1 MKQECKIAGIGSFFP
16 EKIITNKNLQVDIAD
31 EWIQDKLGIK
41 QRHVVTDELS
51 SDLGYHSAKICLSNS
66 NLSIDDIGLI
76 VCVTSSPDRIS
87 PSTACI
93 IQEKLNPINPIPSF
107 DLNAVCSGFIYTM
120 ELVIPLLKKYKN
132 ILIISTET
140 YSHWTDWEDRNSI
153 FFGDGSASVILTE
166 SDDGWFYGNIYADG
180 TGKENFTI
188 HHTDNM
194 FTMNGKEVYRVG
206 TQVLPES
213 INKVLDELN
222 MSIDEIDYFV
232 PHQPSCRILFETAD
246 KIGLPRNKII
256 MNMDKRANTAGASI
270 PTVLCDLMSKNH
282 LKDGDKLLL
291 AAVGSGWTWG
301 AGVIS
306 WAN

>member
-41 QRHVVTDELS
+41 QRHIVTDELS

-153 FFGDGSASVILTE
+153 FF
-166 SDDGWFYGNIYADG
+166 W
-180 TGKENFTI
+180 
-188 HHTDNM
+188 
-194 FTMNGKEVYRVG
+194 
-206 TQVLPES
+206 
-213 INKVLDELN
+213 
-222 MSIDEIDYFV
+222 
-232 PHQPSCRILFETAD
+232 
-246 KIGLPRNKII
+246 
-256 MNMDKRANTAGASI
+256 
-270 PTVLCDLMSKNH
+270 
-282 LKDGDKLLL
+282 
-291 AAVGSGWTWG
+291 
-301 AGVIS
+301 
-306 WAN
+306 